1 MEIKVSVIVPT
12 YKRANLLSK
21 VIQALVAQR
30 FPSAAY
36 EIIVVIDG
44 PDEGSE
50 NILLGFNRQN
60 LRFFTLKQNQGPAS
74 ARNIG
79 WQNAKGELIA
89 FTDDDCMPDPDWIA
103 ALWNDYESKGKPV
116 VAYAG
121 KIIVPIDE
129 RPTDYEV
136 NTKHLEEA
144 EFVTANC
151 ACARLALQITGGFD
165 EDFRMAWREDS
176 DLQFKLIRRGVP
188 IIHLENAI
196 VIHPVRKAP
205 WGISIK
211 EQKKSMFNVL
221 LYKRHPELYRE
232 KIRPLFPWQYF
243 IIVCAFILFLAGLVT
258 GIKPVMYAGLTV
270 WLLFTSLF
278 IGKRLKE
285 TSRSVSHVSEMIVT
299 SAVIPFLSVYWRIYG
314 IVKYGSRFN

>member
-1 MEIKVSVIVPT
+1 MEIKVSVVVPT

-21 VIQALVAQR
+21 VIEALVAQR
-30 FPSAAY
+30 FPAAAY

-44 PDEGSE
+44 QDEVSE
-50 NILLGFNRQN
+50 NIVLGFKKEN

-89 FTDDDCMPDPDWIA
+89 FTDDDCVPNPDWVA
-103 ALWNDYESKGKPV
+103 ALWQDYESKGKAV

-136 NTKHLEEA
+136 NTKHLEDA

-151 ACARLALQITGGFD
+151 ACARLALQMTGGFD

-176 DLQFKLIRRGVP
+176 DLHFKLIRRGVP
-188 IIHLENAI
+188 IIHLENAV

-211 EQKKSMFNVL
+211 EQKKSMFNAL
-221 LYKRHPELYRE
+221 LYKRHPDLYRE

-243 IIVCAFILFLAGLVT
+243 IIVCAFIVFLAGLVT
-258 GIKPVMYAGLTV
+258 GMKAVMYAGLTV

-285 TSRSVSHVSEMIVT
+285 TSRSVSHVSEMVVT
-299 SAVIPFLSVYWRIYG
+299 SLVIPFLSVYWRIYG
-314 IVKYGSRFN
+314 ILKYKSLN